1 MEFVAKKSESNVQQQ
16 DILYPKS
23 NGRRCQVSIYLHD
36 LITYIKHCMTDR
48 SLVYHGEVLHIQS
61 LNQETAGQ
69 YECEATN
76 GIDSSLKKSIS
87 IVFKGTFYAIFLEF
101 PASLS
106 GQFEL
111 EMSQAV

>member
-1 MEFVAKKSESNVQQQ
+1 MLLN
-16 DILYPKS
+16 L
-23 NGRRCQVSIYLHD
+23 
-36 LITYIKHCMTDR
+36 TTDR

-69 YECEATN
+69 YECEADN
-76 GIDSSLKKSIS
+76 GIDPSLRKSIS
-87 IVFKGTFYAIFLEF
+87 IAFKGTLNGLFLEF

>member
-1 MEFVAKKSESNVQQQ
+1 M
-16 DILYPKS
+16 I
-23 NGRRCQVSIYLHD
+23 
-36 LITYIKHCMTDR
+36 TDR
-48 SLVYHGEVLHIQS
+48 SLVHHGEVLHIQS
-61 LNQETAGQ
+61 LNQEAAGQ

-76 GIDSSLKKSIS
+76 GIDFSLRKIIS
-87 IVFKGTFYAIFLEF
+87 IAFKGTLNEIFLEF